1 MKKLSSISFAVAFLV
16 QVAWAVGP
24 TDLAEDLAALVAEGK
39 GVLMPDLDSPHV
51 ENRGV
56 MELADGL
63 VNLHEYWTGCD
74 PWTVDGTNTLLSVI
88 ATSIDTRIAGVTN
101 VSVAWPLYNNYIS
114 NGNAGIFER
123 NANCWAY
130 EIDLSCTAVWRTPAT
145 PHNVHLGTLISP
157 RHVLASDHA
166 STPTNNCFVF
176 QSMDGLVVTNH
187 ILGMSPKIGG
197 DISVYLLQDEMPTN
211 FPPAKVLPA
220 DYAEYIGTGVG
231 LPVLATDQ
239 DGKALVYDISA
250 MEWMDTRYPDE
261 GWKTTYRISE
271 NASRAQFHEEMIEG
285 DSGRPIF
292 FLCGAD
298 IVLVGAMWKGH
309 GYERSPATFLYWND
323 IQAAMNNLSTR
334 HKVPEYSLHFFDLSP
349 YNTLLLEP

>member
-1 MKKLSSISFAVAFLV
+1 
-16 QVAWAVGP
+16 
-24 TDLAEDLAALVAEGK
+24 
-39 GVLMPDLDSPHV
+39 
-51 ENRGV
+51 
-56 MELADGL
+56 
-63 VNLHEYWTGCD
+63 
-74 PWTVDGTNTLLSVI
+74 VDGTNTLLSVI

-187 ILGMSPKIGG
+187 ILAMSPKIGG

-220 DYAEYIGTGVG
+220 DYADYIGTGVG